1 MLGRLRWSDMIMYES
16 GDMLFKKVD
25 LERVKNYEAIMMLLT
40 KTKEDQVLRTVA
52 LFPSKMGM
60 VGLLF
65 MFQLN
70 KVLMYML
77 MMHKQEDRPDR
88 GGLPKPNPKYNP
100 EVFDLSYVGVRKG
113 SRKSIGRAGR

>member
-25 LERVKNYEAIMMLLT
+25 LERVENYEAIMMSLT
-40 KTKEDQVLRTVA
+40 KLKKDLVLMTVL
-52 LFPSKMGM
+52 LFPSKMLM

-88 GGLPKPNPKYNP
+88 
-100 EVFDLSYVGVRKG
+100 
-113 SRKSIGRAGR
+113 

>member
-25 LERVKNYEAIMMLLT
+25 LERVENYEAIMMLLT
-40 KTKEDQVLRTVA
+40 KTKEDQVLRMVA

-65 MFQLN
+65 MFQFN
-70 KVLMYML
+70 EVLMYML
-77 MMHKQEDRPDR
+77 MMHKKEDRTDQ
-88 GGLPKPNPKYNP
+88 GGLPN
-100 EVFDLSYVGVRKG
+100 LT
-113 SRKSIGRAGR
+113 

>member
-1 MLGRLRWSDMIMYES
+1 MLGRLRWSDMIMYEL

-65 MFQLN
+65 MFQFHE
-70 KVLMYML
+70 VLMYML
-77 MMHKQEDRPDR
+77 MMHKKEDRTDQ
-88 GGLPKPNPKYNP
+88 GGLPNLTQNTTQKC
-100 EVFDLSYVGVRKG
+100 L
-113 SRKSIGRAGR
+113 I